1 MVFYMTDFLLLMLS
15 AGVVS
20 LGSSLSVLLFPRGKE
35 CLSQSVL
42 AGSNDD
48 DSFQLR
54 LGQWPY
60 LALQLQGLSVAG
72 AMAADLEMFFVS
84 RPILSCLT
92 KFCLHQLMLCR

>member
-15 AGVVS
+15 ADVVS

-35 CLSQSVL
+35 SLSQSVL

-54 LGQWPY
+54 LRQSPY
-60 LALQLQGLSVAG
+60 LTLQMRGLSVAR
-72 AMAADLEMFFVS
+72 AMAAMDNYSVS
-84 RPILSCLT
+84 LALDQLT
-92 KFCLHQLMLCR
+92 RMLLICTDSN